1 MSTPALGERMESN
14 VRYYSRQFPVVF
26 RAGEGP
32 FLVDDQ
38 DRRYLDFF
46 CGAGALN
53 YGHNH
58 PRLKQAILDYIERNG
73 IMHSLDMQTEARLRF
88 LERFEE
94 VILAPRGL
102 DYKVQFTGPTGTNAV
117 EAALKLARKVTGR
130 STIAA
135 FTSAF
140 HGVSLGSLAAT
151 ATRHHRAAG
160 GVQLDQVLRLPFEG
174 FFDGGTEIAYIERLL
189 TAPDNG
195 VSAPAAILIETVQGE
210 GGLNAASQ
218 TFIERIFAVARH
230 IGALVIVDD
239 IQAGCGRTGRFFSF
253 EHFGVTPDIVCLSK
267 SISGYGLPMSLLL
280 FKPEHDHWKP
290 GEHNGTFRGNNLA
303 FVAAASALDFWQDET
318 FRETLASNIVHLE
331 SRLAELCERFA
342 FARPVRKGRG
352 MFAGIDVHEGALA
365 DQVASEAFRRGM
377 VLETCGATGS
387 VLKLMPPI
395 NIDQHSLA
403 RGLDLLEESLA
414 FVLSTEGRAAAAGA
428 N

>member
-1 MSTPALGERMESN
+1 MSTTAFGERMESN

-26 RAGEGP
+26 RSGEGS
-32 FLVDDQ
+32 FLVDEQ
-38 DRRYLDFF
+38 NRRYLDFF

-58 PRLKQAILDYIERNG
+58 PQLKRAVLDYIERNG
-73 IMHSLDMQTEARLRF
+73 VMHSLDMQTEARLRF

-102 DYKVQFTGPTGTNAV
+102 DYKIQFTGPTGTNAV

-135 FTSAF
+135 FTGAF

-160 GVQLDQVLRLPFEG
+160 GVQLDQIVRLPFEG
-174 FFDGGTEIAYIERLL
+174 FLGGGVEIEYIERML

-195 VSAPAAILIETVQGE
+195 IPAPAAILLETVQGE
-210 GGLNAASQ
+210 GGLNAASAN
-218 TFIERIFAVARH
+218 FIERLFAVARR
-230 IGALVIVDD
+230 IGALIIVDD

-253 EHFGVTPDIVCLSK
+253 EHFGVTPDIVCISK
-267 SISGYGLPMSLLL
+267 SISAYGLPMSLVLL
-280 FKPEHDHWKP
+280 KPEHDHWKP

-303 FVAAASALDFWQDET
+303 FVAAAAALDFWQDET
-318 FRETLASNIVHLE
+318 FRESLASNIVHLE
-331 SRLAELCERFA
+331 MRLDALCDRFA
-342 FARPVRKGRG
+342 FARAVRKGRG
-352 MFAGIDVHEGALA
+352 MFAGIDVHDGALA
-365 DQVASEAFRRGM
+365 EEVIHEAFRRGM
-377 VLETCGATGS
+377 VIESCGPAGS

-395 NIDQHSLA
+395 NIDRQTLDS
-403 RGLDLLEESLA
+403 GLDLFEESLGA
-414 FVLSTEGRAAAAGA
+414 VLTPETRAAVAGA